1 MDRKKIH
8 AGIELFLEGIGE
20 PFEGGHLDETP
31 ERVTRAWAD
40 ELLAGY
46 AVEPAEALTWS
57 DTRDGGAVVLVRN
70 IRFSSI
76 CVHHLLPFAGVAN
89 VAYLPKRR
97 LAGLSKIGRVVEAFA
112 RRLQIQ
118 ERLTEQIADCIATVL
133 EAHGALVLLEAE
145 HTCMTLR
152 GAKKE
157 GSRLVTMASRGAYSA
172 DTVARREIMDLIT
185 RPSTL

>member
-8 AGIELFLEGIGE
+8 NGIKLFLEGIDQ

-46 AVEPAEALTWS
+46 VVDPAEALTWS
-57 DTRDGGAVVLVRN
+57 ETRDGGAVVLVRN

-76 CVHHLLPFAGVAN
+76 CVHHLLPFAGVAA

-118 ERLTEQIADCIATVL
+118 ERLTEQVADCIATVL
-133 EAHGALVLLEAE
+133 ESHGALVLLEAE

-157 GSRLVTMASRGAYSA
+157 GSRLVTMSSHGVYSSDA
-172 DTVARREIMDLIT
+172 DARREILDLIT

>member
-1 MDRKKIH
+1 MDRKKMLE
-8 AGIELFLEGIGE
+8 GIELFLEGVAE

-46 AVEPAEALTWS
+46 DVDPALALTFS
-57 DTRDGGAVVLVRN
+57 KTGDGDSVVLVRN
-70 IRFSSI
+70 IRFSSV
-76 CVHHLLPFAGVAN
+76 CVHHLLPFAGVAH
-89 VAYLPKRR
+89 VAYLPKHR
-97 LAGLSKIGRVVEAFA
+97 LAGLSKIGRVVEAFS

-118 ERLTEQIADCIATVL
+118 ERLSEQVADCLDAVL
-133 EAHGALVLLEAE
+133 EPHGVLVFLEAE

-157 GSRLVTMASRGAYSA
+157 GSRLVTMATRGVYAGDA
-172 DTVARREIMDLIT
+172 DTRREILDLIT
-185 RPSTL
+185 RQPAL